1 MSIRQESAY
10 STGEIPLTDL
20 QIMTKEAIE
29 KYNHILIFA
38 SIDYIIIIL
47 IFLYESNFFN
57 SNENNITL
65 FLIKFIS
72 LTLFYIFIIISLLLL
87 NYILTKIIKYI
98 YIIFA
103 LIFYLIEIIINLK
116 NLIKNYSF
124 LGVVFLWIIF
134 LGIVPRLVIFYYI
147 RMIIIKISEIEDI
160 KKGEEHE
167 KFQEKLE
174 NKMQRV
180 DTNWSSKNSFDM
192 ERKKQSNINKVF
204 SINDNDIKEEEKD
217 NEDN

>member
-87 NYILTKIIKYI
+87 NYILAKIIKYI

-134 LGIVPRLVIFYYI
+134 LGIAPRLVIFYYI

-192 ERKKQSNINKVF
+192 ERKKQSNINKAF

>member
-134 LGIVPRLVIFYYI
+134 LGIAPRLVIFYYI

>member
-29 KYNHILIFA
+29 KYNNILIFA
-38 SIDYIIIIL
+38 SIDYIIIII

-72 LTLFYIFIIISLLLL
+72 LTLFYIFIIVSLLLL
-87 NYILTKIIKYI
+87 NYILAKIIKYI

-134 LGIVPRLVIFYYI
+134 LGIVPRLVLFYYI
-147 RMIIIKISEIEDI
+147 RMVIIKISEIEEI

-174 NKMQRV
+174 SKMQRV
-180 DTNWSSKNSFDM
+180 DTNWSSKNSFVI
-192 ERKKQSNINKVF
+192 ERKKKSNNNNAF
-204 SINDNDIKEEEKD
+204 SINDNYIKEEERD
-217 NEDN
+217 EDK

>member
-87 NYILTKIIKYI
+87 NYILAKIIKYI

-134 LGIVPRLVIFYYI
+134 LGIVPRLIIFYYI

-192 ERKKQSNINKVF
+192 ERKKQSNINKAF

>member
-134 LGIVPRLVIFYYI
+134 LGIAPRLVIFYYI

-192 ERKKQSNINKVF
+192 ERKKQSNINKAF

>member
-134 LGIVPRLVIFYYI
+134 LGIVPRLIIFYYI

-192 ERKKQSNINKVF
+192 ERKKQSNINKAF

>member
-1 MSIRQESAY
+1 MSIRQESAF

-87 NYILTKIIKYI
+87 NYILAKIIKYI

-103 LIFYLIEIIINLK
+103 LIFYLVEIIINLK
-116 NLIKNYSF
+116 NLIKKYSV

-134 LGIVPRLVIFYYI
+134 LGIVPRLVLFYYI
-147 RMIIIKISEIEDI
+147 RMIIIKISEIEEI

-167 KFQEKLE
+167 KFQENLE
-174 NKMQRV
+174 NKIQRV
-180 DTNWSSKNSFDM
+180 DTNWSSKNSFVV
-192 ERKKQSNINKVF
+192 EKKKKPNSNNAF
-204 SINDNDIKEEEKD
+204 SINDNYIKDEEKD

>member
-1 MSIRQESAY
+1 MSIRQESAF

-20 QIMTKEAIE
+20 QIMTKEAKE

-87 NYILTKIIKYI
+87 KYILAKIIKYI

-134 LGIVPRLVIFYYI
+134 GA
-147 RMIIIKISEIEDI
+147 
-160 KKGEEHE
+160 
-167 KFQEKLE
+167 
-174 NKMQRV
+174 
-180 DTNWSSKNSFDM
+180 
-192 ERKKQSNINKVF
+192 
-204 SINDNDIKEEEKD
+204 
-217 NEDN
+217 